1 MEYYSTLKKEWNNTI
16 CSNIDGPRDYHTK
29 WSQTEKDNYHMISLI
44 CQSKKRYTN
53 KLVYKNRNRL
63 TDIENQSLVTKGE
76 TREGRDKLEG
86 WD

>member
-1 MEYYSTLKKEWNNTI
+1 
-16 CSNIDGPRDYHTK
+16 
-29 WSQTEKDNYHMISLI
+29 MITLI
-44 CQSKKRYTN
+44 CQSRKRYIN
-53 KLVYKNRNRL
+53 KLIYKNRNRL